1 MTEQVVIEPT
11 PINLEQD
18 LTEKLNEVRSK
29 RDAISLN
36 HEDVKNDNDNYNKV
50 IICLS
55 LFTAFVETIKSQ
67 LQLTSNSNDIIR
79 NGSAIA
85 PIFLSTLVGIISS
98 LLKFKKFPEKMEELT
113 KASEKCNYAI
123 TRIRE
128 LKQILNFED
137 QGVVKNSYVNE
148 VLNCYRDSL
157 EIVESSL
164 YPDVRQTYYLKAQ
177 DNLLKI
183 GKDADTFKTNLHK
196 IEHKLEEI
204 NFKPISRKEEIKR
217 TRTPYLKKDL
227 IDLPLNYT
235 EPLENI
241 IITEDLEK
249 GCDKDCDKECDCESQ
264 KMDISYAEFKKTNA
278 E

>member
-1 MTEQVVIEPT
+1 M
-11 PINLEQD
+11 
-18 LTEKLNEVRSK
+18 
-29 RDAISLN
+29 
-36 HEDVKNDNDNYNKV
+36 KNDNDNYNKI

-183 GKDADTFKTNLHK
+183 GKDADKFKTNLHK

-227 IDLPLNYT
+227 IDLPLNYR
-235 EPLENI
+235 EPIENI

-264 KMDISYAEFKKTNA
+264 KMDISYAEFKKKTA

>member
-1 MTEQVVIEPT
+1 MTEQVVIQPT

-36 HEDVKNDNDNYNKV
+36 HEDVKNENDSYNKT

-67 LQLTSNSNDIIR
+67 LQLTSYSNDIIR

-137 QGVVKNSYVNE
+137 TGVVKNSYVNE

-164 YPDVRQTYYLKAQ
+164 YPDVRQTYYQKAQ
-177 DNLLKI
+177 TNLLKI
-183 GKDADTFKTNLHK
+183 GKDADEFKTNLNK
-196 IEHKLEEI
+196 LEQKLEEI
-204 NFKPISRKEEIKR
+204 NFKPISKEEEIKR
-217 TRTPYLKKDL
+217 TRTPHTRHVGTDTADPITEEIRKKREG
-227 IDLPLNYT
+227 ITYK
-235 EPLENI
+235 EYKENI
-241 IITEDLEK
+241 V
-249 GCDKDCDKECDCESQ
+249 
-264 KMDISYAEFKKTNA
+264 
-278 E
+278 